1 MKDEPSTKGST
12 MGEAGMS
19 SEKATSSE
27 RTPAAMAIAEVFAN
41 VEFPKDKSELLNIAE
56 KNKEK
61 TRYQKELM
69 DVLPQFRDRK
79 YISLEDMDREVGHIS
94 SFQKS
99 L

>member
-1 MKDEPSTKGST
+1 MQDESTPKGST
-12 MGEAGMS
+12 REAGMS
-19 SEKATSSE
+19 SEKPTGSE
-27 RTPAAMAIAEVFAN
+27 RTPAAMAIAEVFSN
-41 VEFPKDKSELLNIAE
+41 VKFPKDKSELVSIAE

-94 SFQKS
+94 SVQS
-99 L
+99 D

>member
-1 MKDEPSTKGST
+1 VQDEPTPEGST
-12 MGEAGMS
+12 GNAGS
-19 SEKATSSE
+19 TGRE
-27 RTPAAMAIAEVFAN
+27 RTPAAMAIAEVFSN
-41 VEFPKDKSELLNIAE
+41 VEFPKDKSELVSIAE

-94 SFQKS
+94 SV
-99 L
+99 